1 MILQALKEYYDRKA
15 ADPESGIA
23 PLGWEWKE
31 IPFLVVIDTQ
41 GCFLRFEDTR
51 EMIDKKLRKK
61 SFLVPSLG
69 EAKGNG
75 IKANLF
81 WENAEYMFGIPMR
94 EKSKPERVA
103 EQHAAFKQRIHAL
116 PFPQNDREVIEAVK
130 KFMDNLD
137 TATITK
143 DPQWPEVKELNQSLL
158 LAVNGI
164 GVVTD
169 DAGVRE
175 AVHQAFQE
183 QMTSAKGL
191 CLVTGATEN
200 ITALE
205 PPIGGVQGAS
215 TMGAHLIAVN
225 NKISKGGNGGAT
237 PAFASFFKEQGANS
251 PIGKTASLAYTTALN
266 TLMAKGSRQKIQI
279 GDATTVFWANK
290 QTELEES
297 FCDFWEEPPKD
308 NPDRLTGAVR
318 ALFESVENG
327 AYVSTESDT
336 RFHVLGLAPNA
347 ARIAI
352 RFWHTSTVPEMA
364 RNICAYFEDLHIA
377 HGARDQ
383 DDLSLWRL
391 LVSTAVQGKSENI
404 NPSLAGQ
411 VMRSI
416 LEGLPFPAA
425 LLQAAVI
432 RIKAEREVS
441 YPRAKLVKA
450 CLNRKLRTQPNPH
463 ERMITMRLD
472 KENTNVGYRLGR
484 LFAVLEKIQQEASPG
499 INATIRDKFYA
510 SASSTPSTVFGNL
523 MRLKNHHLAKLENTG
538 RRIWFEK
545 LLGEIIE
552 EVSNFPSHLTLDDQ
566 GRFAIGYYH
575 QVQDLWTKK
584 TDKTPSV

>member
-1 MILQALKEYYDRKA
+1 MILQALNEYYDRKA

-23 PLGWEWKE
+23 PLGWKWKE
-31 IPFLVVIDTQ
+31 IPFLVVIDIQ
-41 GCFLRFEDTR
+41 GRFLRFEDTR
-51 EMIDKKLRKK
+51 ETIEKKLRKK

-103 EQHAAFKQRIHAL
+103 EQHAAFKRKIHSL
-116 PFPQNDREVIEAVK
+116 PVPQNQCTVVEAVK
-130 KFMDNLD
+130 RFTDHLD
-137 TATITK
+137 TVAVTN
-143 DPQWPEVKELNQSLL
+143 DPQWPAVKELNQPLL

-164 GVVTD
+164 GAVTD
-169 DAGVRE
+169 DSGVRE
-175 AVHQAFQE
+175 AVQQASRE
-183 QMTSAKGL
+183 QLTGEKGL
-191 CLVTGATEN
+191 CLVTGDAEI
-200 ITALE
+200 ITLLE
-205 PPIGGVQGAS
+205 DTISGVQGAS
-215 TMGAHLIAVN
+215 TMGAHLVAVN
-225 NKISKGGNGGAT
+225 NKITGGSNAGQT

-266 TLMAKGSRQKIQI
+266 TLLARNSSQKIQI

-441 YPRAKLVKA
+441 YPRAKLVKG

-463 ERMITMRLD
+463 ERMITMSLD

-538 RRIWFEK
+538 RKIWFEK
-545 LLGEIIE
+545 SLGEIIE

>member
-23 PLGWEWKE
+23 PLGWKWKE
-31 IPFLVVIDTQ
+31 IPFLVVIDIQ
-41 GCFLRFEDTR
+41 GRFLRFEDTR
-51 EMIDKKLRKK
+51 ETIEKKLRKK

-94 EKSKPERVA
+94 ENSKPERVA
-103 EQHAAFKQRIHAL
+103 EQHAAFKRKIHSL
-116 PFPQNDREVIEAVK
+116 PVPQNQCTVVEAVK
-130 KFMDNLD
+130 RFTDHLD
-137 TATITK
+137 TVAVTN
-143 DPQWPEVKELNQSLL
+143 DPQWPAVKELNQPLL

-164 GVVTD
+164 GAVTD

-175 AVHQAFQE
+175 AVQQASRE
-183 QMTSAKGL
+183 QLTGEKGL
-191 CLVTGATEN
+191 CLVTGDAEI
-200 ITALE
+200 ITLLE
-205 PPIGGVQGAS
+205 DTISGVQGAS
-215 TMGAHLIAVN
+215 TMGAHLVAVN
-225 NKISKGGNGGAT
+225 NKITGGSNAGQT

-266 TLMAKGSRQKIQI
+266 TLLARDSRQKIQV

-352 RFWHTSTVPEMA
+352 RFWHTSTIPELA
-364 RNICAYFEDLHIA
+364 RNIRAYFEDLRIV
-377 HGARDQ
+377 HGPRDQ
-383 DDLSLWRL
+383 EDLSLWRL
-391 LVSTAVQGKSENI
+391 LVSTAVQGKTENI
-404 NPSLAGQ
+404 NPNLAGQ

-463 ERMITMRLD
+463 ERMITMSLD

-510 SASSTPSTVFGNL
+510 AASSAPSTVFGNL
-523 MRLKNHHLAKLENTG
+523 MRLKNYNLSKLESTG

-545 LLGEIIE
+545 LIGEIVDK
-552 EVSNFPSHLTLDDQ
+552 VSTFPAHLKLDDQ

>member
-1 MILQALKEYYDRKA
+1 MILQALNEYYDRKA

-23 PLGWEWKE
+23 PLGWKWKE
-31 IPFLVVIDTQ
+31 IPFLVVIDIQ
-41 GCFLRFEDTR
+41 GRFLRFEDTR
-51 EMIDKKLRKK
+51 ETIEKKLRKK

-103 EQHAAFKQRIHAL
+103 EQHAAFKRKIHSL
-116 PFPQNDREVIEAVK
+116 PVPQNQCTVVEAVK
-130 KFMDNLD
+130 RFTDHLD
-137 TATITK
+137 TVAVTN
-143 DPQWPEVKELNQSLL
+143 DPQWPAVKELNQPLL

-164 GVVTD
+164 GAVTD
-169 DAGVRE
+169 DSGVRE
-175 AVHQAFQE
+175 AVQQASRE
-183 QMTSAKGL
+183 QLTGEKGL
-191 CLVTGATEN
+191 CLVTGDAEI
-200 ITALE
+200 ITLLE
-205 PPIGGVQGAS
+205 DTISGVQGAS
-215 TMGAHLIAVN
+215 TMGAHLVAVN
-225 NKISKGGNGGAT
+225 NKITGGSNAGQT

-266 TLMAKGSRQKIQI
+266 TLLARNSSQKIQI

-404 NPSLAGQ
+404 NPNLAGQ
-411 VMRSI
+411 IMRSI

-441 YPRAKLVKA
+441 YPRAKLVKG

-463 ERMITMRLD
+463 ERMITMSLD

-484 LFAVLEKIQQEASPG
+484 LFAVLEKIQQEANPG

>member
-31 IPFLVVIDTQ
+31 IPFLVVIDAQ
-41 GCFLRFEDTR
+41 GSFLRFEDTR

-103 EQHAAFKQRIHAL
+103 EQHAAFKQKVHSL
-116 PFPQNDREVIEAVK
+116 PVPQKMSGVLEAVK
-130 KFMDNLD
+130 RFIDNLD

-169 DAGVRE
+169 DSGVRE
-175 AVHQAFQE
+175 AVHQAFME
-183 QMTSAKGL
+183 QMTGAKGL

-205 PPIGGVQGAS
+205 PPISGVQDAS

-266 TLMAKGSRQKIQI
+266 TLLARDSRQKIQV
-279 GDATTVFWANK
+279 GDATTVFWADK
-290 QTELEES
+290 KTVLEES
-297 FCDFWEEPPKD
+297 FADFWEDPPKER
-308 NPDRLTGAVR
+308 PDSLASAVR

-327 AYVSTESDT
+327 ACLATESDT

-352 RFWHTSTVPEMA
+352 RFWHTSTVPAMA
-364 RNICAYFEDLHIA
+364 RNICAYFEDLRIA

-404 NPSLAGQ
+404 NPNLAGH
-411 VMRSI
+411 VIRSI

-441 YPRAKLVKA
+441 YPRAKLVKG
-450 CLNRKLRTQPNPH
+450 CLNRKLPTQPNPQ
-463 ERMITMRLD
+463 ERMLTMSLD

-510 SASSTPSTVFGNL
+510 TASSTPSTVFGNL
-523 MRLKNHHLAKLENTG
+523 MRLKNHHLAKLEKTG
-538 RRIWFEK
+538 RKIWFEK
-545 LLGEIIE
+545 SLGEILE
-552 EVSNFPSHLTLDDQ
+552 TVSSFPPHLKLDDQ

-575 QVQDLWTKK
+575 QNQDLWTKK